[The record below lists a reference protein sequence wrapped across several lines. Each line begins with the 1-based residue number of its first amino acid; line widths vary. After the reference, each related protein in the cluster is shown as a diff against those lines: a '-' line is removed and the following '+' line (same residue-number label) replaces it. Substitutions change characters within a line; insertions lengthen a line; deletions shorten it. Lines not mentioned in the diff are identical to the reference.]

1 MSLLLGALKRVSP
14 AGRATRAR
22 RVELLQRAGRLPRR
36 PPGRARRL
44 VRVVRDVA
52 GRVIERVPVSPGRV
66 PGARRRARGITGA
79 ELRGFK
85 KVARL
90 LGDFGM
96 VPRRLRGARP
106 MRKRRAV
113 G

>member
-22 RVELLQRAGRLPRR
+22 REALLRRAGRLPRR
-36 PPGRARRL
+36 PPGRPRRL
-44 VRVVRDVA
+44 LRVVRDVA
-52 GRVIERVPVSPGRV
+52 GRVVERIPVSPGRV

-106 MRKRRAV
+106 MRKRRR
-113 G
+113 

>member
-22 RVELLQRAGRLPRR
+22 RQALLRRAGRLPRVA
-36 PPGRARRL
+36 PGRPRPRRL
-44 VRVVRDVA
+44 LRVVRDVA
-52 GRVIERVPVSPGRV
+52 GRVVERIPISPGRV
-66 PGARRRARGITGA
+66 PGVRRRARGITGA

-106 MRKRRAV
+106 MRKRRR
-113 G
+113 